1 MPNTAGG
8 TPTPPQE
15 LPVGETCGAPEG
27 IEEGMGAFGGTVAK
41 SFVPGLGPA
50 DVILMGGG
58 LDGQSVEALEEMLAC
73 RGRGRGGRW
82 IGWGA

>member
-1 MPNTAGG
+1 
-8 TPTPPQE
+8 
-15 LPVGETCGAPEG
+15 
-27 IEEGMGAFGGTVAK
+27 
-41 SFVPGLGPA
+41 
-50 DVILMGGG
+50 MGGG